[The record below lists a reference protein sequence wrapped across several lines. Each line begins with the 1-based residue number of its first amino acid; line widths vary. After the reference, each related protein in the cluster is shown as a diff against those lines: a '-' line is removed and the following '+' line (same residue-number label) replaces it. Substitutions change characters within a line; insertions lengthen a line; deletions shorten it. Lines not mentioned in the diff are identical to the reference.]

1 MVLPRIHG
9 NTNVFNCPKFSFL
22 RAWITSMS
30 GPRYMRFA
38 RIAPRVGATTVV
50 KVSRLIFAVDKV
62 VGANLCYT
70 LSLPKRNKRKQLMLT
85 VNKNEATERRSLEF
99 VLKTNFTLL
108 IVLILTFMSVPWLL
122 RRDRLFYKL
131 TLKHLP
137 RDTF

>member
-1 MVLPRIHG
+1 MLH
-9 NTNVFNCPKFSFL
+9 L
-22 RAWITSMS
+22 
-30 GPRYMRFA
+30 
-38 RIAPRVGATTVV
+38 
-50 KVSRLIFAVDKV
+50 VS
-62 VGANLCYT
+62 
-70 LSLPKRNKRKQLMLT
+70 SKRNKRKQLMLT